1 MSYPVFAWRAGNHFQ
16 LLLDGPAFFPE
27 ILKAIA
33 QAHTQVDVELYLVE
47 DGFCAATLIEHLIS
61 AAQRGVAVRCLFD
74 AFGSSR
80 LSAPQRDALL
90 RGGVLLHFYNPLS
103 WRRGVGNLYRD
114 HRKLVLIDG
123 RIGFVGGTGVTD
135 DFWQPG
141 HKSASW
147 HELMV
152 DMRGPILAD
161 WQLLFD
167 RQWQA
172 CLGDCAWR
180 PQASLANQH
189 LPNRPAAGQGTG
201 RVAYG
206 DALQHRDILQALL
219 HHLQH
224 AKQMVWLATPYFLPT
239 WKVRRALRK
248 AARRGVDVRL
258 LLTGRHTD
266 HAPVRYAGQRYY
278 RRLLNSG
285 VRIFEYQPR
294 FLHLKMVLVDNWL
307 SLGSCNFD
315 HWNLRWNLDANL
327 EALDPQLTAAA
338 QASFISD
345 FAHSLE
351 ITQKY
356 WQNRSALE
364 RLRSQLWGW
373 LDRVV
378 VNLLDRRH

>member
-1 MSYPVFAWRAGNHFQ
+1 MFAWRAGNSFE
-16 LLLDGPAFFPE
+16 LLHDGPAFFPK
-27 ILKAIA
+27 ILQAIDQA
-33 QAHTQVDVELYLVE
+33 QRRVDVELYLVE
-47 DGFCAATLIEHLIS
+47 DGQCADLFIEHLID
-61 AAQRGVAVRCLFD
+61 AVRRGVTVRCLFD

-80 LSAPQRDALL
+80 LSARARERLLQGAVLL
-90 RGGVLLHFYNPLS
+90 RFYNPIH
-103 WRRGVGNLYRD
+103 WRRGLGNLYRD

-123 RIGFVGGTGVTD
+123 YEGFVGGTGVSD

-152 DMRGPILAD
+152 AMRGPILAD
-161 WQLLFD
+161 WQQLFE
-167 RQWQA
+167 RQWQD
-172 CLGDCAWR
+172 CMGDCAWR
-180 PQASLANQH
+180 AHGQWAGQT
-189 LPNRPAAGQGTG
+189 LPGVPAAGRGTG

-206 DALQHRDILQALL
+206 DALQHRDIVQALL
-219 HHLQH
+219 HHLLQ
-224 AKQMVWLATPYFLPT
+224 AKQLVWLATPYFLPT

-278 RRLLNSG
+278 RRLLRSG

-307 SLGSCNFD
+307 SIGSCNFD

-327 EALDPQLTAAA
+327 EALDPELTAQA

-345 FAHSLE
+345 FAQSLE
-351 ITQKY
+351 ITQEH
-356 WQNRSALE
+356 WQKRSLLE
-364 RLRSQLWGW
+364 RLRSHGWGW